1 MTTPYATPAL
11 PSQNCFFF
19 RNQNDSVFKFSELS
33 RMNAA
38 RLEQRSWL
46 IFDSTFTV
54 QIANIKE
61 EYLDLKPYR
70 DGRKVLP
77 DLSEDAEI
85 V

>member
-1 MTTPYATPAL
+1 
-11 PSQNCFFF
+11 
-19 RNQNDSVFKFSELS
+19 
-33 RMNAA
+33 MNAT

-46 IFDSTFTV
+46 IFHSTFRV

-61 EYLDLKPYR
+61 QYLDLKPYR
-70 DGRKVLP
+70 DSRKVLL

>member
-1 MTTPYATPAL
+1 
-11 PSQNCFFF
+11 
-19 RNQNDSVFKFSELS
+19 
-33 RMNAA
+33 MNAA

-77 DLSEDAEI
+77 DLSKDAEI
-85 V
+85 VKQNATKRKTDSEAMRIAKACS

>member
-1 MTTPYATPAL
+1 
-11 PSQNCFFF
+11 
-19 RNQNDSVFKFSELS
+19 
-33 RMNAA
+33 MNAA